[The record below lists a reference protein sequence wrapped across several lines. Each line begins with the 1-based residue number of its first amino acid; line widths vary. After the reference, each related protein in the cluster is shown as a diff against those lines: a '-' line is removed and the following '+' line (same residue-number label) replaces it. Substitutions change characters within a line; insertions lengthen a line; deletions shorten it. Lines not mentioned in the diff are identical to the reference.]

1 MERVGDILKALLA
14 EGALKKGQKYISFYS
29 SWDQIVGEPLSHHTK
44 AVDVQRGSL
53 IVQVD
58 HPGWFQMFRFK
69 EKEILRRV
77 SKRFPDLKIKNI
89 KVRVVPATEKT
100 ARVMDGREK
109 GNHSAADD
117 AEGTI
122 DSDLQ
127 KALDRLY
134 VELLERGKDDKR

>member
-1 MERVGDILKALLA
+1 MERVGDILKALLS
-14 EGALKKGQKYISFYS
+14 EGTLKKGQKYISFYS

-89 KVRVVPATEKT
+89 KVRVVP
-100 ARVMDGREK
+100 MDGREK

-127 KALDRLY
+127 KALDRFY
-134 VELLERGKDDKR
+134 VEILERGKDDKR

>member
-1 MERVGDILKALLA
+1 MERVGDILKALLS
-14 EGALKKGQKYISFYS
+14 EGTLKKGQKYISFYS

-89 KVRVVPATEKT
+89 KVRVVP
-100 ARVMDGREK
+100 MDGRKKE
-109 GNHSAADD
+109 NHSAADD

-127 KALDRLY
+127 KALDRFY
-134 VELLERGKDDKR
+134 VEILKRGKDDKR

>member
-1 MERVGDILKALLA
+1 MERVGDILKALLS
-14 EGALKKGQKYISFYS
+14 EGTLKKGKKYISFYS
-29 SWDQIVGEPLSHHTK
+29 SWEQIVGETLSHHTK

-69 EKEILRRV
+69 EQEILRRV
-77 SKRFPDLKIKNI
+77 RKRFPDLKIKNV

-100 ARVMDGREK
+100 ARGMDGREK

-117 AEGTI
+117 AEGI
-122 DSDLQ
+122 KDSELQ
-127 KALDRLY
+127 KALDRLHA
-134 VELLERGKDDKR
+134 EILERGKEDKR